1 MLQQYEHCPA
11 PLAQGAVTIALEY
24 QGRGLI
30 NDMVREIAGT
40 DAEDLAKDGAAT
52 RHYAEFLSLVAVQA
66 PDLVLNN
73 ICLLIGH
80 LDGEVGRRGL
90 TRLRESLR

>member
-11 PLAQGAVTIALEY
+11 ALAQGAVTIALEY

-40 DAEDLAKDGAAT
+40 DAEDLAKDGSAT

-80 LDGEVGRRGL
+80 LDGEVRGDGGRGKRVV
-90 TRLRESLR
+90 